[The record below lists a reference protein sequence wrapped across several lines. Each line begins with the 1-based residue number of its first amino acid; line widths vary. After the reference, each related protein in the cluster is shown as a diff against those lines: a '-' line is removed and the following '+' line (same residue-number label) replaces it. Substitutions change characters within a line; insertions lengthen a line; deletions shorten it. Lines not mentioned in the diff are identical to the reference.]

1 MDKLIVFIVIGAVLG
16 PYIATFGKAI
26 LMLLGIIS
34 LIILYQAYKGD
45 DSPSGPDEHE
55 DFWK

>member
-1 MDKLIVFIVIGAVLG
+1 MDKLIIFVVIGAVLG

-34 LIILYQAYKGD
+34 LIILYHAYTRDQKSSND
-45 DSPSGPDEHE
+45 DEEWLP
-55 DFWK
+55 